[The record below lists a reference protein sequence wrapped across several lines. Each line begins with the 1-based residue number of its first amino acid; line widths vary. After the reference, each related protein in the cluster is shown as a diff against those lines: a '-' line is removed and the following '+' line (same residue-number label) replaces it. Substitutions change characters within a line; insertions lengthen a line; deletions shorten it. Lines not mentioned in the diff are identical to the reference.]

1 MTYLGMKRTAVMFSP
16 SFSILLIRLLA
27 TCMLMGL
34 SVSVVQAAPNTQT
47 SGRAANLEEL
57 LQMIKRAT
65 VSESKEHAT
74 RESEF
79 KQAKAHQAKK
89 LKEVQ
94 AIKIA
99 EERYSEKLE
108 KTFAENELKLAAL
121 EEQLQKRL
129 GTLGE
134 MFGHLTSAAGDTRT
148 NLNHSIVSAQYPD
161 RTEFLDE
168 LITKMSSNT
177 QLPLMEEIEQLWFT
191 INHEM
196 VEGGKVVKF
205 PSTII
210 SANGEQVQ
218 QQVVRVGVFNLLS
231 NGSYLTFN
239 PGTGAISELARQ
251 PGRKYTQAITALEQA
266 DGELTQIGIDPTG
279 PSGGSLLAALIHS
292 PRLIERWHQGGIVGY
307 FITFVGACALLLAL
321 WRFIALSSVSRR
333 VNVQLRSE
341 TAHDGNPLGRV
352 LKVGEENTGL
362 DVESLELKLHEQVL
376 KERPAIELGIGL
388 LKIIAMV
395 APLLGLLGTVI
406 GMIITFQAITVFGAG
421 DPKAMAGGISAA
433 LVTTVLG
440 LCVAIPTVLL
450 HTFVNGK
457 ARRVLHI
464 LEEQSAG
471 LIAQKAEYIEGRTE
485 EHSEKFG
492 AEG

>member
-1 MTYLGMKRTAVMFSP
+1 MIFKLPLRSSRV
-16 SFSILLIRLLA
+16 RLLA
-27 TCMLMGL
+27 FGVLMGL
-34 SVSVVQAAPNTQT
+34 SASMVQAADSP
-47 SGRAANLEEL
+47 ANLDEL

-65 VSESKEHAT
+65 VSESKEHVT
-74 RESEF
+74 REFEF
-79 KQAKAHQAKK
+79 KQAKAQQVQK

-94 AIKIA
+94 AIKVT
-99 EERYSEKLE
+99 EERYSEQLE

-148 NLNHSIVSAQYPD
+148 NLNHSIVSAQYPG
-161 RTEFLDE
+161 RTAFLDE
-168 LITKMSSNT
+168 LIAKMSSNT
-177 QLPLMEEIEQLWFT
+177 QLPSMEEIEQLWFT

-210 SANGEQVQ
+210 SAAGEQVQ

-231 NGSYLTFN
+231 NGSYLSFN

-251 PGRKYTQAITALEQA
+251 PGRKYTQAIADLEQA

-292 PRLIERWHQGGIVGY
+292 PRLIERWHQGGVVGY

-321 WRFIALSSVSRR
+321 WRFMALLSISRG
-333 VNVQLRSE
+333 VNAQLRSD
-341 TAHDGNPLGRV
+341 TAHSGNPLGRV
-352 LKVGEENTGL
+352 LKVGEENAGL

-457 ARRVLHI
+457 AQRVLHI

-471 LIAQKAEYIEGRTE
+471 LIAQKAEG
-485 EHSEKFG
+485 
-492 AEG
+492 

>member
-1 MTYLGMKRTAVMFSP
+1 MKVVGINSTAA
-16 SFSILLIRLLA
+16 SFKSIATLAKNIFLLVLLA
-27 TCMLMGL
+27 FMEL
-34 SVSVVQAAPNTQT
+34 SVSVVNAENSEVKTTGVKKSAA
-47 SGRAANLEEL
+47 SLDEL
-57 LQMIKRAT
+57 LQMIKTAT
-65 VSESKEHAT
+65 ISESKEHAK

-79 KQAKAHQAKK
+79 KKAKARQTQK
-89 LKEVQ
+89 LKDIQ
-94 AIKIA
+94 SIKAA
-99 EERYSEKLE
+99 EERKAEQLE
-108 KTFAENELKLAAL
+108 KTYAENELKLAAL

-148 NLNHSIVSAQYPD
+148 TLSHSIVSAQYPG
-161 RTEFLDE
+161 RTAFLDE
-168 LITKMSSNT
+168 LIAKMSSNT
-177 QLPLMEEIEQLWFT
+177 QLPSMEEIENLWFT

-196 VEGGKVVKF
+196 VEGTKVVKF
-205 PSTII
+205 LAMVTN
-210 SANGEQVQ
+210 AEGEQVR
-218 QQVVRVGVFNLLS
+218 QQVVRVGAYNLFS

-239 PGTGAISELARQ
+239 PGAGVIAELTRQPSGKYTGAAME
-251 PGRKYTQAITALEQA
+251 LEQA
-266 DGELTQIGIDPTG
+266 GGEFTQVGIDPTG

-292 PRLIERWHQGGIVGY
+292 PSLMERWHQGKAVGY
-307 FITFVGACALLLAL
+307 IITVVGVCALLLAL
-321 WRFIALSSVSRR
+321 WRFLVLMGVSRK
-333 VNVQLRSE
+333 VDAQLSSE
-341 TAHDGNPLGRV
+341 TADSDNPLGRV
-352 LKVGEENTGL
+352 LQIGEENSGL

-406 GMIITFQAITVFGAG
+406 GMIVTFQAITVFGAG

-450 HTFVNGK
+450 HTLVNGK
-457 ARRVLHI
+457 AQRVFHI

-471 LIAQKAEYIEGRTE
+471 LIAQKAEG
-485 EHSEKFG
+485 
-492 AEG
+492 